1 MNADALAVC
10 LWKLTILNWNLNV
23 LALDSRIQWEKFF
36 FFYHIY
42 SLHMK
47 SSLYT
52 IRSKVSRSG
61 IDLNM
66 VSLSEQKGW
75 ISRTQK

>member
-1 MNADALAVC
+1 MKVDNF
-10 LWKLTILNWNLNV
+10 KLKPECFSTRQP
-23 LALDSRIQWEKFF
+23 DSVGEF

-66 VSLSEQKGW
+66 VSLSEQKG
-75 ISRTQK
+75 